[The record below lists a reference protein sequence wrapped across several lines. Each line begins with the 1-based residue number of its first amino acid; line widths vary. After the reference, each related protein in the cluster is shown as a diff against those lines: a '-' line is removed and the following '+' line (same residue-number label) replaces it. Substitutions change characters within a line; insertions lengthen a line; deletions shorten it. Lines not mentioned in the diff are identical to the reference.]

1 MSDKKGN
8 TGVIIA
14 VVSVVVVSG
23 VALYLLSRKT
33 KKIDEQLVGYTGAG
47 GPVVASTDPAIVGS
61 TSTPPYIDNGAGPN
75 KVDWSGILNGIFGIG
90 NGTKTVADN
99 SDEHAPDNTLPDRV
113 HENFCNWVKG

>member
-33 KKIDEQLVGYTGAG
+33 KKIDEQLVGYTGGG

-61 TSTPPYIDNGAGPN
+61 TSTPPYVDNGTGPN
-75 KVDWSGILNGIFGIG
+75 KVDWSGLLNGILGIG
-90 NGTKTVADN
+90 KN
-99 SDEHAPDNTLPDRV
+99 SPTTANTDEHAPDDVLPDRV